1 MRDITKKSVN
11 AFLKRKPFKSG
22 NMQVTVDNKTG
33 IVSMLLHN
41 NKIAGIT
48 PLNDT
53 HEMLTLSDAG
63 WKTVTTKERLN
74 GILMQIG
81 HARIFQSKGIWYLGD
96 ESWYLGDES
105 KEWTGSVQFIR
116 WKKMESEW
124 CQHEYT

>member
-1 MRDITKKSVN
+1 MRDITTKSVN

-22 NMQVTVDNKTG
+22 NMQVTVDNETG
-33 IVSMLLHN
+33 TVSMLLHG
-41 NKIAGIT
+41 NKIAGIV

-74 GILMQIG
+74 GILCQFG
-81 HARIFQSKGIWYLGD
+81 KARIYQSKGVWYMGD
-96 ESWYLGDES
+96 AS
-105 KEWTGSVQFIR
+105 KEWTGSVQFTR

-124 CQHEYT
+124 CKHE